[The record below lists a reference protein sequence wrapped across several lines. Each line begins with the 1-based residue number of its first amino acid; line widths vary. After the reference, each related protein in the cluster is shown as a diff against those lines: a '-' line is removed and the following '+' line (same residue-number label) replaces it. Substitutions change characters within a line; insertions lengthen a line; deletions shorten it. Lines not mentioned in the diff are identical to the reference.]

1 MNKTFIFSSLVL
13 RVLLRVYVYL
23 PFLVIFFFSF
33 FSSYSNIFFFSL
45 IIPPNQIL
53 SSLLLNAK
61 DTIQQSPNSDSR

>member
-33 FSSYSNIFFFSL
+33 FSSNIFLFSL